1 MEVTIVGNGVTAYVC
16 NGREEVV
23 DVIVALVKGEEDA
36 APRDT
41 DSEAAAE

>member
-1 MEVTIVGNGVTAYVC
+1 VEVTIVGNGVTAYVC

-23 DVIVALVKGEEDA
+23 DVIVALARGEEDA
-36 APRDT
+36 APQDT